1 MGINIALL
9 KTTFDKQKNR
19 SEENLAPPKDFDRL
33 GNEQHLSQRSWAFWW
48 SIIISTLYLVGMVII
63 ICVCFNKKDGL
74 SDNVIIALLT
84 STTATIIGLPA
95 LMIKSL
101 FQKEDFNKKLN

>member
-1 MGINIALL
+1 MSFIDLTQTLAEKFN
-9 KTTFDKQKNR
+9 QKNR
-19 SEENLAPPKDFDRL
+19 LEEGPLPPKDFGSRK
-33 GNEQHLSQRSWAFWW
+33 NEQHLNQRACAFWW
-48 SIIISTLYLVGMVII
+48 AIIISTLYLIGMVII
-63 ICVCFNKKDGL
+63 ICVCFAKNNGL

-101 FQKEDFNKKLN
+101 FQKEK